1 MFFAGDTQ
9 EVPAVS
15 GSHDSHAS
23 EEVPSQ
29 QNGHPKYLPGLY
41 LFDFHKLPSVSYAI
55 KSLLSSMSAVFLYL
69 NIFLPRLT
77 SCMRMNL

>member
-1 MFFAGDTQ
+1 MLFAGDAQ

-29 QNGHPKYLPGLY
+29 QNGHPKYLPGLC
-41 LFDFHKLPSVSYAI
+41 LFDFHKLPSVSYSM
-55 KSLLSSMSAVFLYL
+55 KSSVPSTLAVFLYL
-69 NIFLPRLT
+69 NVFPPRLT